1 MGSIMIPNV
10 EEDLKRSQ
18 SSSAFGGSSFLP
30 DIEKDLQRAQQN
42 AEAAR
47 VAEEERLVK
56 QEEREQQIS
65 EIEASGEPY
74 IKAIEPTLVDKL
86 TDIWTA
92 ADTSTW
98 GVTQNTLQFFERMPE
113 SVPEYNEEGVL
124 TGVRVETEEE
134 AQLRIERRRQFRRR
148 GLEEDTATAYIG
160 DAIAGLRDP
169 TTWVFGVGS
178 NVYKAAGIAFGTGA
192 AESTIQQLVESG
204 EVDPKEV
211 GLVASLSAVLGGG
224 AYKVVD
230 IFKNAFSSSKGNVES
245 SLQAAADALEP
256 EIKALPMPVQSTA
269 TDEGVKLLPAPEVQ
283 KLLPAPEVL
292 KGLPSPQQT
301 RQAPITIDSYGI
313 PRSPYAPPKP
323 TVFKDNQVVPSS
335 ELDRSQQM
343 ERMWA
348 QRDAE
353 LKASKEEAWSRS
365 LPDRIKAKVTEQ
377 KEAEAVMQNFSNA
390 LKPESSMAQAFAK
403 AVGEE
408 DVVVDAFARQRGNAS
423 TTALTHLASTAS
435 GGLIGF
441 ALGEEEGAVLGAAGG
456 LSLPLAAR
464 MVGKQLGKISEWA
477 NEDQA
482 SSLASAWLTARP
494 AQVLKG
500 FGTEGRRL
508 ANMLRTSQE
517 NIDIRMADH
526 LQKIRY
532 KMEKISADEM
542 QQVRKL
548 LNHTINPSQ
557 TTRAAKETATI
568 IRKELNSV
576 LDDAVA
582 SGVISAKKAAALK
595 DKAKKDGYFPR
606 IYDNVFLSS
615 SKGKKE
621 WVNAWSSVGF
631 SNATAMRKAL
641 GSLLNEDSDLVTKY
655 MQYATRDGERFFLPQ
670 DKALQLLN
678 IERHRTKSN
687 RSNHLENARKIPE
700 EAEQFLEPFLI
711 KDPAAVLASYFND
724 TGRRIEFAKM
734 FDTRMPDGTQRVDG
748 TAIKLF
754 EDIESKYGP
763 AAADTARETY
773 YTVIGDTGGSTVLKQ
788 RANLSDQ
795 QRKMLSAASSYQTI
809 TKLGLAQVA
818 GTMQATINGMVKLLN
833 ATGGN
838 PFATG
843 KILAKGYLDLVTKE
857 GKDFA
862 ERTGAALET
871 SLHQTLTEGGIGSTG
886 AETAFLKYTGFLGVE
901 KLQRNLGSNLGRA
914 YAEDLVAK
922 HTLAMAALARKQT
935 KRNEYAVDK
944 LEKQME
950 ELGLPVGV
958 KPSDTDFLRAGLR
971 FSNEVNFRNTAD
983 KMPLAWQS
991 PYAKL
996 FTKFKSFAF
1005 HQAAFV
1011 KDNVI
1016 KPMARGNVMPFLA
1029 YAGIGG
1035 TVGMNIDEIRRQVR
1049 SLGGNKPETL
1059 EWGERYLRGLT
1070 MVGGMGLVSDMVG
1083 QVKQGGAGYATS
1095 SLAGPMVGD
1104 VLNVSQGALKALEE
1118 ADPDELLEA
1127 YVKTTVFPGKEA
1139 VVEEL
1144 KDTASN
1150 W

>member
-1 MGSIMIPNV
+1 MIPNV

-30 DIEKDLQRAQQN
+30 DVEKDLQRAQQN
-42 AEAAR
+42 AEAVR
-47 VAEEERLVK
+47 VAEEEKLVK
-56 QEEREQQIS
+56 QAERSQQIS

-74 IKAIEPTLVDKL
+74 IKAIEPTLLDKL

-113 SVPEYNEEGVL
+113 SVPEYNEEGAL
-124 TGVRVETEEE
+124 TGVRLETEEE
-134 AQLRIERRRQFRRR
+134 AQRRIERRRQFRRR
-148 GLEEDTATAYIG
+148 GLEEDSATAYIG

-169 TTWVFGVGS
+169 TTWMFGVGS
-178 NVYKAAGIAFGTGA
+178 NVYKAAAIAFGTGA
-192 AESTIQQLVESG
+192 TESTIQQLVESG

-313 PRSPYAPPKP
+313 PRPPNAPSKP

-335 ELDRSQQM
+335 ELVRSQQM

-348 QRDAE
+348 QRDVE

-377 KEAEAVMQNFSNA
+377 AESKAAKQNFSNA
-390 LKPESSMAQAFAK
+390 LKPESSMTQAFAK
-403 AVGEE
+403 AVTEE

-441 ALGEEEGAVLGAAGG
+441 SLNGEEGAVLGAAGG

-477 NEDQA
+477 NEDHA
-482 SSLASAWLTARP
+482 SSLASAWATARP

-508 ANMLRTSQE
+508 ANMMRTSQE

-548 LNHTINPSQ
+548 LNHTISPSQ
-557 TTRAAKETATI
+557 TTRAAKEAATI

-576 LDDAVA
+576 LDDAVTA
-582 SGVISAKKAAALK
+582 GVISAKKAAALK

-621 WVNAWSSVGF
+621 WVDAWASVGF

-754 EDIESKYGP
+754 EDIESKHGP

-773 YTVIGDTGGSTVLKQ
+773 YSVIGDTGGSTVLKQ

-871 SLHQTLTEGGIGSTG
+871 SLHQTLTEGGIGSAG
-886 AETAFLKYTGFLGVE
+886 AETTFLKYTGFLGVE

-922 HTLAMAALARKQT
+922 HTSAMAAFTRKPT

-950 ELGLPVGV
+950 ELGLPVAV
-958 KPSDTDFLRAGLR
+958 KPSDADFLRAGLR

-1016 KPMARGNVMPFLA
+1016 KPMARGNAMPFLA

-1035 TVGMNIDEIRRQVR
+1035 TVGMGIDEIRRQIR
-1049 SLGGNKPETL
+1049 SLGGNKPESL

-1070 MVGGMGLVSDMVG
+1070 MIGGMGLVSDMVA
-1083 QVKQGGAGYATS
+1083 QVKQGGASYATS

-1104 VLNVSQGALKALEE
+1104 VFNVSQGALKALEK